1 MSNFD
6 TAIVTVF
13 KHEGLFVNDKQD
25 PGGATNF
32 GVSLRW
38 LQSIGDL
45 DGDGFLD
52 GDFDLDGDVD
62 IDDIK
67 NMTKEDAYKLYRLH
81 WWEKYQYEK
90 INNQIIATKV
100 FDFSVNMGSKLS
112 HKCVQRAI
120 RAASGTKLIDDGVLG
135 VKSLE
140 AINTANHNLLLVA
153 LRSEAA
159 GFYRALNKPKYIEGW
174 LNRAYA

>member
-6 TAIVTVF
+6 TAILTVL
-13 KHEGLFVNDKQD
+13 KHEGLFVNDAQD
-25 PGGATNF
+25 PGGATNY

-62 IDDIK
+62 VDDIK
-67 NMTKEDAYKLYRLH
+67 AMTQGDAIKLYRLH
-81 WWEKYQYEK
+81 WWEKYHYEK
-90 INNQIIATKV
+90 INHQSIATKM
-100 FDFSVNMGSKLS
+100 FDFAVSMGSKQA
-112 HKCVQRAI
+112 HKCIQRAI
-120 RAASGTKLIDDGVLG
+120 RAASGIVLNDDGTIG
-135 VKSLE
+135 SKSLE
-140 AINTANHNLLLVA
+140 AINSANPSLLLVA
-153 LRSEAA
+153 YRSEAA
-159 GFYRALNKPKYIEGW
+159 GFYRTLNKPKFINGW